1 MFGDPSRA
9 YSQSIS
15 LDGAP
20 SLGAGNRTCDQGL
33 SALET
38 ESGCG
43 CLVRT
48 ERCSSTDFKPKK
60 NCRLKLLEMAF
71 HHKRE
76 ALWEWNQN
84 RAKDAEIEEREKG
97 D

>member
-1 MFGDPSRA
+1 M
-9 YSQSIS
+9 Q
-15 LDGAP
+15 
-20 SLGAGNRTCDQGL
+20 
-33 SALET
+33 ET
-38 ESGCG
+38 EH
-43 CLVRT
+43 VT
-48 ERCSSTDFKPKK
+48 KDFLPWRQKVVVNVLQEQKDAHQLILNLKK

>member
-1 MFGDPSRA
+1 MVVNVLQEQKDA
-9 YSQSIS
+9 HQLI
-15 LDGAP
+15 LN
-20 SLGAGNRTCDQGL
+20 L
-33 SALET
+33 
-38 ESGCG
+38 
-43 CLVRT
+43 
-48 ERCSSTDFKPKK
+48 KK